1 VQDTKRLRLSDD
13 GRERFQAPQT
23 IEIDAIADPRAVL
36 CTSHEASLLQNAQ
49 VLGNCRL
56 RQGQLVHNLA
66 AHARFFARQQAED
79 ANSRGVPDG
88 LRQLRQLVVA
98 SAPSRVCQLTSAAG
112 APGGQHISPLDRFRH
127 SYRLLTITRIDRG
140 LQETRPFGHLA
151 SSLVGSWQ
159 SRLPSKRSRLWL
171 HGALHT
177 IIQSGGTG
185 RRFCRSATAAGAAQ
199 YPGRVGGMWR

>member
-1 VQDTKRLRLSDD
+1 MTELGLIEGFYGKPWTWAEREDQARFLKDAGYGFYIYAPKHDAWLRKRWREDYPQDEADALTRLSRVSAEL
-13 GRERFQAPQT
+13 GVSFGVGFSPFEGLPTHLGCR
-23 IEIDAIADPRAVL
+23 RA
-36 CTSHEASLLQNAQ
+36 
-49 VLGNCRL
+49 R
-56 RQGQLVHNLA
+56 RA
-66 AHARFFARQQAED
+66 AHIAFE
-79 ANSRGVPDG
+79 S
-88 LRQLRQLVVA
+88 
-98 SAPSRVCQLTSAAG
+98 
-112 APGGQHISPLDRFRH
+112 FRH

-140 LQETRPFGHLA
+140 LQETRPYGHLA